1 MTKNALDT
9 LEESMS
15 QSVGE
20 YMQTLARQGKSEGR
34 LVMHDD
40 KGNPIAA
47 MVLFRSD
54 VAQRLQHLDKFV
66 ETSKNYFSTS
76 LQ

>member
-1 MTKNALDT
+1 MTKTPLEV

-20 YMQTLARQGKSEGR
+20 YMQALARQGKSEGR
-34 LVMHDD
+34 LVMHDPNG
-40 KGNPIAA
+40 KPIAA
-47 MVLFRSD
+47 MVLFRDD
-54 VAQRLQHLDKFV
+54 VAQKLQHLDKFV
-66 ETSKNYFSTS
+66 ETTTSYFSTS